1 MPRFFTENI
10 SGDTAL
16 ITGPDARH
24 IGRVLRMAVGE
35 NIVLC
40 DLKGLD
46 YHCQIESIQKDAVSC
61 RILSTCP
68 SVGEPDCQVTL
79 YQAFPKGD
87 KMDFIIQKAVEL
99 GVSRVVPVLTRR
111 CVARPDPKAMTGKLA
126 RFSRIALEAAKQS
139 GRGRIPQVGELV
151 DFDSAVKMAASD
163 PLSLFFYEG
172 GGRPLSQL
180 LSPQVKSLSLFV
192 GSEGGF
198 DPEEVELAAKAGLIP
213 VTLGPRILRC
223 ETAPVCALSV
233 IMYATGNL

>member
-1 MPRFFTENI
+1 
-10 SGDTAL
+10 
-16 ITGPDARH
+16 
-24 IGRVLRMAVGE
+24 
-35 NIVLC
+35 
-40 DLKGLD
+40 
-46 YHCQIESIQKDAVSC
+46 
-61 RILSTCP
+61 
-68 SVGEPDCQVTL
+68 
-79 YQAFPKGD
+79 
-87 KMDFIIQKAVEL
+87 MDFIIQKAVEL

-139 GRGRIPQVGELV
+139 GRGRIPQVGELL

-163 PLSLFFYEG
+163 P
-172 GGRPLSQL
+172 
-180 LSPQVKSLSLFV
+180 LSLFV